1 MPDRG
6 RAAGSFGAAGALV
19 LALLGTTAIACGSAS
34 DDRPA
39 KWSFIQPAI
48 IQPSCA
54 TASCHSAVAAR
65 AGVVLEGRET
75 ARATLLDRHFVIPS
89 QPEAS
94 GVLNLMRATQVP
106 RMPPDFP
113 LPPADIQLIE
123 QWIRDGAPDN

>member
-1 MPDRG
+1 MPARKP
-6 RAAGSFGAAGALV
+6 AAWLLGV
-19 LALLGTTAIACGSAS
+19 LAVSAVGCGSAS
-34 DDRPA
+34 DDRPPT
-39 KWSFIQPAI
+39 WSYIWPAI

-75 ARATLLDRHFVIPS
+75 AWQTLTTRHFVIPNDTMGES
-89 QPEAS
+89 EILQ
-94 GVLNLMRATQVP
+94 LMRATAVR

-123 QWIRDGAPDN
+123 RWIEMGAMDN